1 MTTNPSGATLG
12 DLLANVDLSKHSPAV
27 AASPISAA
35 EAEGRLRGMVRTAHP
50 QLSAEKLEEETRK
63 VLQEYS
69 NAGTALARLLRGL
82 LVGEIQQRRKESDLS
97 TNWLHFVNY
106 VQVKRLTMPERN
118 AAWREM
124 GARRPRGKRGEPSND
139 LFILAAY
146 RAAPT
151 SVISPAALRRRVKRC
166 RDEFGWTEDD
176 VPASSIA
183 DEFGLPPVPPINK
196 QPPGSAD

>member
-1 MTTNPSGATLG
+1 MTTKQSGARLG

-50 QLSAEKLEEETRK
+50 QLSADKLEEETRK

-118 AAWREM
+118 AAWQEM
-124 GARRPRGKRGEPSND
+124 GARRPRGKRGEPSDD

-146 RAAPT
+146 RAEPT

-166 RDEFGWTEDD
+166 HDEFGWAEDD
-176 VPASSIA
+176 VPASSMA
-183 DEFGLPPVPPINK
+183 DEFGLPPVPPVNK
-196 QPPGSAD
+196 QPPRSAD